1 MMLGNH
7 IVKTWAA
14 TQNVIATSSG
24 EAEYYAMTKAA
35 SQALGM
41 KALMA
46 DLGFDLKI
54 KISTDA
60 SAAQGIAA
68 RRGLGQVRHI
78 EVGQLWLQEKVNK
91 GQIVIEK
98 VWGKTNM
105 ADALTKHVNGED
117 HAMHIKETGLLIAG
131 GRHELAPARE
141 DGEEGGENYS
151 ENDDE

>member
-1 MMLGNH
+1 MLG
-7 IVKTWAA
+7 
-14 TQNVIATSSG
+14 
-24 EAEYYAMTKAA
+24 TKAM
-35 SQALGM
+35 L
-41 KALMA
+41 A
-46 DLGFDLKI
+46 DLGIVIKLKI
-54 KISTDA
+54 VTDA

-98 VWGKTNM
+98 VWGKTNI

-117 HAMHIKETGLLIAG
+117 HAMHIKETGLIMAE

-141 DGEEGGENYS
+141 DGEEGQETYS
-151 ENDDE
+151 ETDDE